1 MRDGVQKSPIARSNI
16 REKADILL
24 VSGAAPININ
34 RMVRNHIFY
43 IQIAIAIVS
52 K

>member
-1 MRDGVQKSPIARSNI
+1 MRDGVQKSPIARSHM
-16 REKADILL
+16 RQKADILF

-34 RMVRNHIFY
+34 LLVRNHIFS
-43 IQIAIAIVS
+43 IQIAIVS

>member
-16 REKADILL
+16 RQKAEILL

-34 RMVRNHIFY
+34 LLV
-43 IQIAIAIVS
+43 
-52 K
+52 